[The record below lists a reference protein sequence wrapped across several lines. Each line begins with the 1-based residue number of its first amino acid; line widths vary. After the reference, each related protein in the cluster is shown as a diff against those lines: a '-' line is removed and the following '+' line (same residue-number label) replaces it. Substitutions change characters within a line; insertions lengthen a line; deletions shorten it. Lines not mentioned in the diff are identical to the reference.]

1 MEGMRIV
8 LGVIGADCHAV
19 GNQILERFFLE
30 KGFVVTNLG
39 VMVSQDEFI
48 DAAVE
53 MEADA
58 ILVSSLYGHAEIDCS
73 GLRERCEERGLD
85 PILLYIGGNLLV
97 GKHQDDEVV
106 KVFREMGFDRVFPA
120 HSADLDLAVRQLRED
135 ILAMRAQHVGRYHDA
150 P

>member
-1 MEGMRIV
+1 MEQLRIV
-8 LGVIGADCHAV
+8 LGVSGADCHAV

-30 KGFVVTNLG
+30 RGFVVTNLG
-39 VMVSQDEFI
+39 VMVSQYEFI

-73 GLRERCEERGLD
+73 GLRERCVERGLD

-97 GKHQDDEVV
+97 GKHEDDEVV
-106 KVFREMGFDRVFPA
+106 HVFREMGFDRVFPA
-120 HSADLDLAVRQLRED
+120 HTADLHVAANQLRDD
-135 ILAMRAQHVGRYHDA
+135 ILSMRALRQGRYHDGA
-150 P
+150 